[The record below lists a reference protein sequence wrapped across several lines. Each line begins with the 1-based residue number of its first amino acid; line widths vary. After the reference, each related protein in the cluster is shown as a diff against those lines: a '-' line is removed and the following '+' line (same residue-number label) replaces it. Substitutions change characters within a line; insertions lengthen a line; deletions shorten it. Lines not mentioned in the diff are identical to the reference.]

1 MGNSITGHK
10 SWRGAPPEKTTV
22 FKQDEPPG
30 ITYRIPSLIY
40 IKKNQTFL
48 AFAEKRTSSSDH
60 DAKLLVIRRGTLDST
75 NIKVTYCIFT
85 LYSVLNSFLLPC
97 ILFSGLL

>member
-1 MGNSITGHK
+1 MGNNATVHRF
-10 SWRGAPPEKTTV
+10 WRGEPPVKTTI

-48 AFAEKRTSSSDH
+48 AFAEKRSSSSDH
-60 DAKLLVIRRGTLDST
+60 DAKLLVVRRGTLET
-75 NIKVTYCIFT
+75 THIKVTYCLFT
-85 LYSVLNSFLLPC
+85 
-97 ILFSGLL
+97 